1 MNLMLVI
8 KDSKIRMDNIRN
20 DVLLT
25 ISLRFAMS
33 LGKMVATL
41 RGLLYR
47 GLWIGD
53 VLL

>member
-25 ISLRFAMS
+25 ISLHFCHVIRQNGGDS
-33 LGKMVATL
+33 EGT
-41 RGLLYR
+41 LYR
-47 GLWIGD
+47 GLWRG
-53 VLL
+53 